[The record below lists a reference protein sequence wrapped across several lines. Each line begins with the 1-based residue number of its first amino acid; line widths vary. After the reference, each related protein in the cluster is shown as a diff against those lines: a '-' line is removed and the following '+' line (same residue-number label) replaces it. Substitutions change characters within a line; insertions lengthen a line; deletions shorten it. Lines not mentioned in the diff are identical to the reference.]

1 MEKVYRG
8 VQLVTQKEIEKLEKK
23 YFITVEKI
31 FNDTKNIQ
39 IIKQSL
45 ANINKNLKYIK
56 GKKKNQV
63 EDSLEQMVRIIL
75 FIHAVKKGWTPALF
89 PVGSDV
95 TFQTKDCFL
104 FCDVKTITTK
114 DKNGKSDSDA
124 KYYRI
129 QVQGNESTYPDN
141 KTPVKGKRGN
151 NKGKNLTWL
160 GPNIPSI
167 LNKKPVITIFVT
179 FHYEQNNQKYK
190 IKESILYCIPN
201 GELKSCYGDLILN
214 FKQFKKGTTK
224 GTNARFPSEKFKDP
238 KLTTGWSRKKI
249 LRKL

>member
-56 GKKKNQV
+56 GKKKNQG

-114 DKNGKSDSDA
+114 DKNGMSD
-124 KYYRI
+124 
-129 QVQGNESTYPDN
+129 
-141 KTPVKGKRGN
+141 
-151 NKGKNLTWL
+151 
-160 GPNIPSI
+160 
-167 LNKKPVITIFVT
+167 
-179 FHYEQNNQKYK
+179 
-190 IKESILYCIPN
+190 
-201 GELKSCYGDLILN
+201 
-214 FKQFKKGTTK
+214 
-224 GTNARFPSEKFKDP
+224 
-238 KLTTGWSRKKI
+238 
-249 LRKL
+249 

>member
-1 MEKVYRG
+1 
-8 VQLVTQKEIEKLEKK
+8 LVTQKAIEELEKK

-39 IIKQSL
+39 FIKQSL

-56 GKKKNQV
+56 GKKENQV
-63 EDSLEQMVRIIL
+63 EDSLEQMVRMIL
-75 FIHAVKKGWTPALF
+75 FKSAHMKKWNPALF

-129 QVQGNESTYPDN
+129 QVQ
-141 KTPVKGKRGN
+141 
-151 NKGKNLTWL
+151 
-160 GPNIPSI
+160 
-167 LNKKPVITIFVT
+167 
-179 FHYEQNNQKYK
+179 
-190 IKESILYCIPN
+190 
-201 GELKSCYGDLILN
+201 
-214 FKQFKKGTTK
+214 
-224 GTNARFPSEKFKDP
+224 
-238 KLTTGWSRKKI
+238 
-249 LRKL
+249 